1 MSLYEILK
9 AQNFRGMNLTDI
21 RKIAYQLL
29 KSLEFLKKHSI
40 IHCDFKP
47 ENILLKKKSNKGEVK
62 IIDFGSAC
70 FEDEKLYSYIQSRFY
85 RAPEVLLGSGYSTS
99 IDIWSLGC
107 ILAELYNGI

>member
-29 KSLEFLKKHSI
+29 KSLEFLKKHY
-40 IHCDFKP
+40 
-47 ENILLKKKSNKGEVK
+47 ILLKKKSNKGEVK